1 MIFAHSFVGVLNTY
15 AVLKFSKH
23 RFSQWE
29 YNLIWIV
36 GVTAGVLPDF
46 DVLIVLLNLKLKH
59 RDFLS
64 HSLIPYLIVTLIIFG
79 LALSSRWSAK
89 LRERRELL
97 VVLGTVFMLGT
108 FSHILIDLL
117 SGGLVLLAPFT
128 YARYGIPLMI
138 NSHGGI
144 GFIDYVL
151 SIYMVVEILFLASY
165 LYVLRFIKSPLS
177 IYVPLFFVILT
188 AAVLPFF

>member
-79 LALSSRWSAK
+79 LAFSSRWSAK
-89 LRERRELL
+89 LREWRELL

-108 FSHILIDLL
+108 FSHILIDFL

-128 YARYGIPLMI
+128 YVRYGIPLMI
-138 NSHGGI
+138 KAPSGA
-144 GFIDYVL
+144 GFLDYVL
-151 SIYMVVEILFLASY
+151 SIYMVAEILFLASY
-165 LYVLRFIKSPLS
+165 LYVLRFIKTPLA
-177 IYVPLFFVILT
+177 IYVPLFFVILA